1 MSVSAFDHPW
11 LSALL
16 GDDETT
22 RLFDVESELAAM
34 LSFEVALA
42 GAQAEAGIIPSAAA
56 AAITQTAE
64 KFRPDMDELAAGT
77 LRDGMVAPNWV
88 EQLRRH
94 VGAPHGQHVH
104 FGSTSQDVLDTSLVL
119 RLKPA
124 LAVLARRLDQVDG
137 QLGVL
142 AQKHGGQGAMARTRM
157 QRALPITWGERIA
170 AWRAPLARH
179 RQRLAELT
187 PRLLVLQFG
196 GPVGTLD
203 KFGDRGPA
211 LAAALGRRL
220 YLPPPD
226 ICWHNARDNLAE
238 FCGWLSLVTGSLG
251 KIGQDI
257 AMLAQNEI
265 GEVQLAG
272 GGKSSAMHHKNNPVA
287 AEILVTLAR
296 FNATQLSGM
305 HQALVHEQERSG
317 AAWTLEWMLL
327 PQMVVATAAALARAV
342 TLLEPGNLS
351 IQATTQGPS
360 GS

>member
-1 MSVSAFDHPW
+1 MSVSVFDHPW

-16 GDDETT
+16 GDDEMA

-42 GAQAEAGIIPSAAA
+42 AAQAEAGILPSDSAV
-56 AAITQTAE
+56 AIAQAAE
-64 KFRPDMDELAAGT
+64 KFRPNMDELAAGT
-77 LRDGMVAPNWV
+77 LRDGMVVPNWI

-94 VGAPHGQHVH
+94 IGTPHGQHVH

-124 LAVLARRLDQVDG
+124 LAVLVRRLDQVDG
-137 QLGVL
+137 QLGAL
-142 AQKHGGQGAMARTRM
+142 ARMYGGQGAMARTRM
-157 QRALPITWGERIA
+157 QRALPITWGGRIA

-179 RQRLAELT
+179 RQRLAELM

-203 KFGDRGPA
+203 KFGDRGPT
-211 LAAALGRRL
+211 LAAALGRTL
-220 YLPPPD
+220 DLPTPD
-226 ICWHNARDNLAE
+226 LCWHNARDNLAE
-238 FCGWLSLVTGSLG
+238 LAGWLSLVTGSLG

-265 GEVQLAG
+265 GEVVLAG
-272 GGKSSAMHHKNNPVA
+272 GGKSSAMHHKNNPIA

-296 FNATQLSGM
+296 FNATQVSGI

-317 AAWTLEWMLL
+317 AAWTLEWMIL
-327 PQMVVATAAALARAV
+327 PQMVVATGAALSRAAALLDAEAF
-342 TLLEPGNLS
+342 S
-351 IQATTQGPS
+351 IR